1 MNSSNH
7 YDILVI
13 GSGPAGQKAAVQG
26 AKAGKRVAVVERD
39 RAVGGSCVH
48 TGTIPSKT
56 LRENALQLDRYQR
69 TSTILECKLEENLRV
84 AHLIERIHQV
94 VDSHVGFMRN
104 HLERNQI
111 ERHLGRA
118 RFVSDEA
125 VEVMSPSGSTQCIS
139 ADVFVIATGSR
150 PRIPPEIPVDH
161 QHILGSD
168 SILSMNYLPDSLT
181 VLGGGIIACEYAS
194 IFLLLGV
201 RVTVIDRS
209 ERPLAFLD
217 PEMTEE
223 FLKGFRGSGGR
234 YLSKRR
240 ISEVG
245 WDGVS
250 KVTVELTDGEKIES
264 EKMLVAIGRQANLES
279 LSVENAGLEVNSR
292 GGLEVDR
299 CCRTP
304 VSHIYAVGDVAGP
317 PGLASSAMEQGQ
329 RAVLHSLGLG
339 KNSKNE
345 AIPMGI
351 YTIPE
356 MSAVG
361 ITEQQAADR
370 FGGALVARARFDEVA
385 RGQIS
390 GLTVGFLKLVA
401 DPQGKRL
408 LGVHIVGEGA
418 TELIHLG
425 QMGLLNCC
433 DVDFFADNIFNFPT
447 LAEAYRVASLDVV
460 NKRSARAQISRAS

>member
-26 AKAGKRVAVVERD
+26 AKAGKRVAIVERD

-69 TSTILECKLEENLRV
+69 TSTILECKLKENLRV
-84 AHLIERIHQV
+84 EHLIGRMHQV
-94 VDSHVGFMRN
+94 IESHVGFLSS
-104 HLERNQI
+104 HLQRNQI

-118 RFVSDEA
+118 RFVSEEA

-139 ADVFVIATGSR
+139 ADNFVIATGSR
-150 PRIPPEIPVDH
+150 PRIPAEIPVDH
-161 QHILGSD
+161 QYILDSD

-181 VLGGGIIACEYAS
+181 VLGGGVIASEYAS

-201 RVTVIDRS
+201 QVTVVDRS
-209 ERPLAFLD
+209 ERPLNFLD

-223 FLKGFRGSGGR
+223 FLKGFRESGGR

-250 KVTVELTDGEKIES
+250 KVIVELADGEKIES
-264 EKMLVAIGRQANLES
+264 EKMLVAIGRQANLDRLNVES
-279 LSVENAGLEVNSR
+279 AGLELNSR
-292 GGLEVDR
+292 GGLEVDGY
-299 CCRTP
+299 CRTSVP
-304 VSHIYAVGDVAGP
+304 HIYAVGDVAGP
-317 PGLASSAMEQGQ
+317 PGLASSAMEQGR
-329 RAVLHSLGLG
+329 RAVLHALGLG
-339 KNSKNE
+339 KDSKDE

-356 MSAVG
+356 MAAVG
-361 ITEQQAADR
+361 ITEQQAVDR
-370 FGGALVARARFDEVA
+370 FGGALVGRARFDEVA

-425 QMGLLNCC
+425 QMGLLNGC
-433 DVDFFADNIFNFPT
+433 DIDFFADNIFNFPT

-460 NKRSARAQISRAS
+460 NKRSSSTQISRAS

>member
-26 AKAGKRVAVVERD
+26 AKAGKRVAIVERD

-69 TSTILECKLEENLRV
+69 TSTILECKLKENLRV
-84 AHLIERIHQV
+84 EHLIGRMHQV
-94 VDSHVGFMRN
+94 IESHVEFLSS
-104 HLERNQI
+104 HLQRNQI

-118 RFVSDEA
+118 RFVSEEA

-139 ADVFVIATGSR
+139 ADNFVIATGSR
-150 PRIPPEIPVDH
+150 PRIPAEIPVDH
-161 QHILGSD
+161 QYILDSD

-181 VLGGGIIACEYAS
+181 VLGGGVVASEYAS

-201 RVTVIDRS
+201 QVTVVDRS
-209 ERPLAFLD
+209 ERPLNFLD

-223 FLKGFRGSGGR
+223 FLKGFRESGGR

-250 KVTVELTDGEKIES
+250 KVIVELADGEKIES
-264 EKMLVAIGRQANLES
+264 EKMLVAIGRQANLDSLNVES
-279 LSVENAGLEVNSR
+279 AGLELNSR
-292 GGLEVDR
+292 GGLEVDGY
-299 CCRTP
+299 CRTSVP
-304 VSHIYAVGDVAGP
+304 HIYAVGDVVGP
-317 PGLASSAMEQGQ
+317 PGLASSAMEQGR
-329 RAVLHSLGLG
+329 RAVLHALGLG
-339 KNSKNE
+339 KDSKDE

-356 MSAVG
+356 MAAVG
-361 ITEQQAADR
+361 ITEQQAVDR
-370 FGGALVARARFDEVA
+370 FGGALVGRARFDEVA

-425 QMGLLNCC
+425 QMGLLNSC
-433 DVDFFADNIFNFPT
+433 DIDFFADNIFNFPT

-460 NKRSARAQISRAS
+460 NKRSSSARISRAS

>member
-26 AKAGKRVAVVERD
+26 AKAGKRVALIERE

-69 TSTILECKLEENLRV
+69 SSKILECKLREDLRV
-84 AHLIERIHQV
+84 AHLIGRMHQV
-94 VDSHVGFMRN
+94 VESHVAFMSS

-111 ERHLGRA
+111 ERYLGRA
-118 RFVSDEA
+118 CFVSKKA
-125 VEVMSPSGSTQCIS
+125 VEVMSPNGSTQRIS
-139 ADVFVIATGSR
+139 ADIFVIATGSR
-150 PRIPPEIPVDH
+150 PRIPAEIPVDH
-161 QHILGSD
+161 QCILDSD
-168 SILSMNYLPDSLT
+168 SILSMNYLPASLT
-181 VLGGGIIACEYAS
+181 VLGGGVIACEYAS

-201 RVTVIDRS
+201 QVTVIDRS
-209 ERPLAFLD
+209 ERPLSFLD

-223 FLKGFRGSGGR
+223 FLNGFRGSGGR
-234 YLSKRR
+234 YLGERR

-250 KVTVELTDGEKIES
+250 KVTVELTDGAKIKS
-264 EKMLVAIGRQANLES
+264 EKMLVAIGRQANLDG
-279 LSVENAGLEVNSR
+279 LNVEGAGLEANSR
-292 GGLEVDR
+292 GVLEVDS
-299 CCRTP
+299 CCRTS
-304 VSHIYAVGDVAGP
+304 VRHIYAVGDVAGP
-317 PGLASSAMEQGQ
+317 PGLASSAMEQGR
-329 RAVLHSLGLG
+329 RAVLHALGLG
-339 KNSKNE
+339 KDSKDE

-361 ITEQQAADR
+361 ITEQQAAER
-370 FGGALVARARFDEVA
+370 FGGAVVGRARFDEVA

-390 GLTVGFLKLVA
+390 GLTVGFLKLIA

-425 QMGLLNCC
+425 QMGLLNGC

-447 LAEAYRVASLDVV
+447 LAEAYRVAALDVV
-460 NKRSARAQISRAS
+460 NKRSASAQISKAS